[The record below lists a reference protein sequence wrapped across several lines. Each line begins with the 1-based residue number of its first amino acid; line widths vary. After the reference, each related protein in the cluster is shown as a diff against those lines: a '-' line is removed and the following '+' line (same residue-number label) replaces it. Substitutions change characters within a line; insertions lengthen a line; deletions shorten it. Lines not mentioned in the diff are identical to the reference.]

1 MSNWNRICPV
11 LLCFLLDR
19 GRFSAADSILCWHPQ
34 RPYVDLALL
43 LVPLF
48 FFVWIS
54 SNYNRYSTLSK
65 LRKLLKCLLS
75 NFSYKISLNDVSDQ
89 FILLWFVIVKSIKNC
104 SSVIKNIFNAIAW
117 NLKLPPDIAK

>member
-1 MSNWNRICPV
+1 MSNWNRVFQV
-11 LLCFLLDR
+11 LIYFPLDR
-19 GRFSAADSILCWHPQ
+19 GRFSVADSILCWHPQ

-48 FFVWIS
+48 FFVYYN